1 MAIENKNSAEQSA
14 SASVLSLGLLEGFL
28 GFRLRMAHTALYRD
42 FSTAMADLNLTQK
55 QCAVLVLLDANPGVS
70 QIEIAAALGMDRASM
85 MALVDRLD
93 QRNLIKRQRSKIDKR
108 RQELRLNALGVKI
121 LAEALV
127 LINQHEERF
136 LRKFTRAEQ
145 QRLKNDLKRLH
156 ESNLE

>member
-1 MAIENKNSAEQSA
+1 MNMSSVRFSAIA
-14 SASVLSLGLLEGFL
+14 STLKLGPLGGFL

-42 FSTAMADLNLTQK
+42 FTAAMSDLNLTQK

-93 QRNLIKRQRSKIDKR
+93 QRNLIKRQHSKIDKR
-108 RQELRLNALGVKI
+108 RQELRLNAQGVKI

-136 LRKFTRAEQ
+136 LKKFTLEE
-145 QRLKNDLKRLH
+145 RLHLKDDLKRLY